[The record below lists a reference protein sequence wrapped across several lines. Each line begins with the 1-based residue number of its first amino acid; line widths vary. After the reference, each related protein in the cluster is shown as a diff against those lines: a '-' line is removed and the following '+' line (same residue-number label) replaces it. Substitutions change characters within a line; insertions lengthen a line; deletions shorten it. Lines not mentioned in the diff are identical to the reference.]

1 MYINHCQLNMPSI
14 ADAYNIFLYVSDS
27 EVTMLSLIVIFKRD
41 GKDDGYYDLSLS

>member
-1 MYINHCQLNMPSI
+1 MYIDHCQLNMPSI